1 MERDKLDNTKIQ
13 LENAKKEVEKEFP
26 QEQELQEKQKRLN
39 ELNVELKLN
48 EQDKEL
54 FSDDK
59 DDNEVQKDKN
69 SRDDRN
75 R

>member
-1 MERDKLDNTKIQ
+1 KIQ

-59 DDNEVQKDKN
+59 DDNEVQKHKN